1 MTVSI
6 QPDDR
11 DRFLELSKKHAVES
25 TVIGRYTD
33 SGKLHITYNGKTCA
47 YVDLDLLQSGFPQ
60 WEFDAEWL
68 SPEQRGLYEPVL
80 KPPRDYAALLK
91 NLLCRPN
98 ICSTEWI
105 SRQYDHEVQGTSVIK
120 PLVGADRDVNSDAA
134 VIRPVLDSLK
144 GLAFSQALLP
154 TYSGIDAYHMTSCT
168 IDEAVRRLI
177 AVGADPD
184 HIGGVD
190 NFCWPNI
197 QFDAEKNPDGKFKAA
212 QLVRSC
218 RALRDICLEYEIPL
232 LSGKDS
238 MYVDGNL
245 AGRYGE
251 THKVSA
257 LETLQFSAISVV
269 EDVTRCV
276 TMDSKIAGDLVYVLG
291 TTRNELGASEYYEHM
306 GYVGRNVPK
315 VRPAKF
321 IPVYRSLINAIE
333 NELVASAHGIYRGGL
348 AVHLA
353 MVAMGGGLGMEA
365 DLARVQA
372 EDVERDDLLL
382 FSESAGR
389 FIVTV
394 EPANRQAF
402 EKLFKGSACACI
414 GQITAGNEFIIKG
427 MNHGTIVSA
436 TVQELKS
443 FWKKPFGDLI

>member
-1 MTVSI
+1 
-6 QPDDR
+6 
-11 DRFLELSKKHAVES
+11 
-25 TVIGRYTD
+25 
-33 SGKLHITYNGKTCA
+33 
-47 YVDLDLLQSGFPQ
+47 
-60 WEFDAEWL
+60 
-68 SPEQRGLYEPVL
+68 
-80 KPPRDYAALLK
+80 
-91 NLLCRPN
+91 
-98 ICSTEWI
+98 
-105 SRQYDHEVQGTSVIK
+105 
-120 PLVGADRDVNSDAA
+120 VNSDAA

-154 TYSGIDAYHMTSCT
+154 AYSGIDAYHMTSCT
-168 IDEAVRRLI
+168 IDEAIRRLI

-197 QFDAEKNPDGKFKAA
+197 QFDPEKNPDGKLKAA

-276 TMDSKIAGDLVYVLG
+276 TMDSKVAGDLVYVLG

-306 GYVGRNVPK
+306 GYVGRNVPQ
-315 VRPAKF
+315 VRSAEF
-321 IPVYRSLINAIE
+321 IPVYRSLKDAIE
-333 NELVASAHGIYRGGL
+333 NELVASAHGVYRGGL

-353 MVAMGGGLGMEA
+353 MVAMGGGLGMEV
-365 DLARVQA
+365 DLARVPA
-372 EDVERDDLLL
+372 EDVGRDDLLL

-389 FIVTV
+389 FITTV

-402 EKLFKGSACACI
+402 EKLFKESACACI
-414 GQITAGNEFIIKG
+414 GTITADNEFTIKG

-436 TVQELKS
+436 TVQDLKS
-443 FWKKPFGDLI
+443 FWKMPFGDLI